1 MSVFS
6 SACSCTPVIWK
17 LSIMQD
23 FFQDNAFWHHY
34 NQTQTWFDL
43 YPFVV
48 SIVKVMVIT
57 IFQLYFCPFRKSDIK
72 QEMFQ
77 KHVCPPWC
85 KIQVY
90 LLCRSKTCTKQVTK
104 GLKYIKWTTHWAQK
118 SSLTLTFEHV
128 TWKSIGIIYS
138 LRATPVPSMVLI
150 KWRGKKIF
158 TRQHSGLRRVVWPWP
173 LNMWPENQ

>member
-1 MSVFS
+1 MVSRGRFPFRGQTQCILLILDWSSFTGVSFRVIPFIILNTDMSVFS

-43 YPFVV
+43 YPFVA

-77 KHVCPPWC
+77 KHVCRPWC

-128 TWKSIGIIYS
+128 TWKSIGII
-138 LRATPVPSMVLI
+138 
-150 KWRGKKIF
+150 
-158 TRQHSGLRRVVWPWP
+158 
-173 LNMWPENQ
+173 